1 MSYKTILVH
10 LNRAARCRAVL
21 EPTLDLARKHS
32 SHVIGLYVRP
42 RLQAAVAVD
51 SLGNAVVLEDEIAAA
66 RDNEQE
72 LAAAF
77 ADLTTKQPFAASWR
91 AIDAQTLDLGR
102 SVLEHGFAADLIVAS
117 QNDPDWNLSSQF
129 DFPERLILESGRP
142 VLTIPYVGAYPEVG
156 KTVVVA
162 WKPGREAARAV
173 FNALP
178 ILKAATVVHILQIS
192 TGRDHT
198 IRRDDNLTAALAL
211 HGVKAELHSSY
222 AADQSVGNEIL
233 SRLADFSADLL
244 VMGAYGHTRLR
255 EYVFGGTTRD
265 IVKQMTVPT
274 LFSH

>member
-117 QNDPDWNLSSQF
+117 QNDPD
-129 DFPERLILESGRP
+129 
-142 VLTIPYVGAYPEVG
+142 
-156 KTVVVA
+156 
-162 WKPGREAARAV
+162 
-173 FNALP
+173 
-178 ILKAATVVHILQIS
+178 
-192 TGRDHT
+192 
-198 IRRDDNLTAALAL
+198 
-211 HGVKAELHSSY
+211 
-222 AADQSVGNEIL
+222 
-233 SRLADFSADLL
+233 
-244 VMGAYGHTRLR
+244 
-255 EYVFGGTTRD
+255 
-265 IVKQMTVPT
+265 
-274 LFSH
+274 